1 MPPILL
7 AKRQKYEKSRVENTR
22 DFKRFLLNRDNRNL
36 FAVASHTLKLDG
48 PVRKREQCIVRAAP
62 DIDARWDGCAARA
75 NGDVAGQTNLTV
87 SALRARRLDSESRP
101 FLVEPTPFLCAIYKT
116 PLLSFSIIVKP

>member
-1 MPPILL
+1 MPPILS
-7 AKRQKYEKSRVENTR
+7 AKRQKYEKSRVVSTR

-62 DIDARWDGCAARA
+62 DIDARMDVCAALA
-75 NGDVAGQTNLTV
+75 NEDVAGQNKLTV
-87 SALRARRLDSESRP
+87 STLRAKAFRFGIASV
-101 FLVEPTPFLCAIYKT
+101 FGGAYA
-116 PLLSFSIIVKP
+116 LLMCHL